1 MALFCMATEPNNP
14 TLEWTASGI
23 WIALSLTWV
32 VGLIAIS
39 RSALRPIHWAMF
51 LLIPI
56 ALLTQQALLDQSIFY
71 CDAP

>member
-1 MALFCMATEPNNP
+1 MATVPDNP
-14 TLEWTASGI
+14 TLEWTAIGI

-32 VGLIAIS
+32 VGLIAVS
-39 RSALRPIHWAMF
+39 RSALRPIHWVMF

-56 ALLTQQALLDQSIFY
+56 AFLTQQTMLDQSIFY